1 MKNVRALAASAIYPL
16 LMHTGS
22 LNQSLVNALD
32 LCPEKDRPL
41 LQQLCYGTAR
51 NFPRL
56 LCIAD
61 SLMDRPLRERDN
73 DVLAALLV
81 GLYQLLEMRIPSHA
95 AISET
100 VEAVH
105 QLDRGSLSGLINA
118 VLRRFDR
125 EKEEILD
132 ALYDDITFHYNHP
145 DWFIQKLKANW
156 PEFWET
162 ILEENNHQAPLTLR
176 VNRQHVSRETYKTLL
191 EEAGHACEYTR
202 WSTDGLVLAEP
213 CDVNLLP
220 HFAQGWA
227 SVQDEAAQLAA
238 HLVDPQP
245 NERILD
251 ACAAPGGKLC
261 HLIEHANSGEQHENP
276 AIIEALEIDRRRAK
290 RITENLERLG
300 QSCNLMVGDAS
311 ESDWWNQEPYDKM
324 LVDAPCS
331 ATGVIRRNPDI
342 KILRTGE
349 AIHQLSS
356 IQMAILKN
364 LWPMLKAGGTLVYA
378 TCSIFSQ
385 ENDKLIKR
393 FISQTNDAEHIPIA
407 AEWGIERP
415 YGRQLFPQR
424 NGHDGFYYAVIK
436 KIG

>member
-1 MKNVRALAASAIYPL
+1 MRNIRALAANAIYPL

-32 LCPEKDRPL
+32 SCPEKDRPL

-73 DVLAALLV
+73 DVLAVLLV
-81 GLYQLLEMRIPSHA
+81 GLYQLMDMRIPVHA

-100 VEAVH
+100 VDAVH
-105 QLDRGSLSGLINA
+105 QLDRGSLSGLVNA

-125 EKEEILD
+125 EKEDILD
-132 ALYDDITFHYNHP
+132 ALYDDITYHYNHP
-145 DWFIQKLKANW
+145 EWFIQKLKANW
-156 PEFWET
+156 PEFWQT

-176 VNRQHVSRETYKTLL
+176 INRQHVSRETYHHMLQ
-191 EEAGHACEYTR
+191 EAGHGSELTR
-202 WSTDGLVLAEP
+202 WSEDGIVLDEP
-213 CDVNLLP
+213 CDVHILP
-220 HFAQGWA
+220 HFSDGWV
-227 SVQDEAAQLAA
+227 SVQDEAAQIAA
-238 HLVDPQP
+238 QLVNPSP
-245 NERILD
+245 GERILD

-261 HLIEHANSGEQHENP
+261 HLLEQASVYESND
-276 AIIEALEIDRRRAK
+276 ITIDALEIDRRRAK
-290 RITENLERLG
+290 RITENLDRLS
-300 QSCNLMVGDAS
+300 QTCNLMVGDAS
-311 ESDWWNQEPYDKM
+311 ETDWWNQDPYDKM

-349 AIHQLSS
+349 AIHQLSA

-364 LWPMLKAGGTLVYA
+364 LWPMLKKGGTLVYA

-393 FISQTNDAEHIPIA
+393 FIAETEDAEHQPIS